1 MLHSYPDPTQ
11 SDQDAFVLRLYFG
24 ADGNDFKRIIHK
36 AYLDL
41 SRTVHGAG
49 TFPDARDKASHL
61 LHQELSSLPQ
71 NSTVG
76 TQSGFDL
83 WHRQTCNAL
92 CTTYAECGYENFFI
106 GQAQKW
112 VNMALKYVFVF
123 GEKRLSG
130 FTPLYPLCH
139 VPIDNILRGTEEFEG
154 LATFKEPWSR
164 IIKYEDYMSFQ
175 VAVRNRFPSSAPL
188 AVEFWAW
195 QRRGAADSLAQPDP
209 L

>member
-1 MLHSYPDPTQ
+1 MLHSYPNPTQ
-11 SDQDAFVLRLYFG
+11 SDQDNFVHRLYFG
-24 ADGNDFKRIIHK
+24 ADGDAFDQIISR

-49 TFPDARDKASHL
+49 TFREAKCKASCF

-71 NSTVG
+71 NSTVM

-83 WHRQTCNAL
+83 WHRETCSAL
-92 CTTYAECGYENFFI
+92 CATYAECGYENFFI

-123 GEKRLSG
+123 GEKRLPG

-139 VPIDNILRGTEEFEG
+139 VPIDSILRGIEEFRD
-154 LATFKEPWSR
+154 LATPKEPWSR
-164 IIKYEDYMSFQ
+164 IRKYEDYMSFQ
-175 VAVRNRFPSSAPL
+175 IAVRNRFLSLAPL

-195 QRRGAADSLAQPDP
+195 QRSGTVQPIAQPD
-209 L
+209 

>member
-1 MLHSYPDPTQ
+1 MLHSYPVPTQ
-11 SDQDAFVLRLYFG
+11 SDQDNFVLRLYFG
-24 ADGNDFKRIIHK
+24 ADGDAFDQIIRR

-41 SRTVHGAG
+41 SRTVHGVG
-49 TFPDARDKASHL
+49 PFPDARDKASHF
-61 LHQELSSLPQ
+61 LHRELSSLPK
-71 NSTVG
+71 NSTVM

-83 WHRQTCNAL
+83 WHRETCSAL
-92 CTTYAECGYENFFI
+92 CAIYAECGYENFYI

-130 FTPLYPLCH
+130 FTLLYPLCH
-139 VPIDNILRGTEEFEG
+139 VPIDNILLGIEEFRD
-154 LATFKEPWSR
+154 LPMFKEPWSR
-164 IIKYEDYMSFQ
+164 IMKYEDYMSFQ

-195 QRRGAADSLAQPDP
+195 QGIDP
-209 L
+209 V